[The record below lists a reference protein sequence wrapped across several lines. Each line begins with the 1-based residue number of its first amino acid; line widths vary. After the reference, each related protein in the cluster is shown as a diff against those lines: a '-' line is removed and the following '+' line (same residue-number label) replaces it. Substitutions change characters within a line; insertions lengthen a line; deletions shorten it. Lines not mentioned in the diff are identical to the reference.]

1 MLFIKAMRATKALL
15 ADKRGVSA
23 LEYAVLAVGIV
34 LAVVA
39 AAATLGGS
47 VSGLFNQIGSSL

>member
-1 MLFIKAMRATKALL
+1 MVQQVWQKVRSLVSDEK
-15 ADKRGVSA
+15 GVSA

-39 AAATLGGS
+39 AASTLGGA
-47 VSGLFNQIGSSL
+47 VSGLFNKIGSSL

>member
-1 MLFIKAMRATKALL
+1 MSIDKAILAAKAALK
-15 ADKRGVSA
+15 DERGVSA

-39 AAATLGGS
+39 AAASLGGA
-47 VSGLFNQIGSSL
+47 VSGLFNNIGSSL

>member
-1 MLFIKAMRATKALL
+1 MIKQVVQKVRSLVDDEK
-15 ADKRGVSA
+15 GVSA

-39 AAATLGGS
+39 AAASLGGK
-47 VSGLFNQIGSSL
+47 VSGLFAQIGSSL

>member
-1 MLFIKAMRATKALL
+1 MLVTKVMTAVKAVFGDQK
-15 ADKRGVSA
+15 GVSA

-39 AAATLGGS
+39 AAASLGGA

>member
-1 MLFIKAMRATKALL
+1 MIKQVVQKVRSLVQDEK
-15 ADKRGVSA
+15 GVSA

-39 AAATLGGS
+39 AAASLGGK
-47 VSGLFNQIGSSL
+47 VSGLFNQIGASL